1 MTPDSVNKPLDPY
14 QRSVDMSS
22 KRFSSMQEHNHN
34 KSCSPANIIL
44 EPVRMVKTTAFEAQ
58 K

>member
-22 KRFSSMQEHNHN
+22 KRFSSMQENNHN
-34 KSCSPANIIL
+34 NSVSPANIIL
-44 EPVRMVKTTAFEAQ
+44 EPVRMVNTTAFEAQ

>member
-22 KRFSSMQEHNHN
+22 KRFSSIQEHN